1 MGSWKRLAPG
11 RFGWALLLGVLVLA
25 GGQALAQDDPPGRVG
40 RIAMLQG
47 AASVFDAEL
56 AQWVDATVNLP
67 VTQHDR
73 LVTGNDGQLE
83 LRIGSTTLYLD
94 ASTEVQAVRLDD
106 ERLQFALLRGSLALR
121 VRAAEIAD
129 ESEIVTPE
137 GWKAVART
145 FRWRTATILP
155 VFTRPRT
162 STPSPTRST
171 QGARM
176 KTAWNVPAPS
186 TSTSASNE
194 STWRP
199 NALRRTVMSS
209 APRQR

>member
-73 LVTGNDGQLE
+73 LVTGNDGRLE

-94 ASTEVQAVRLDD
+94 ASTEVQAVRLGLRIKEVAVPRVYLDPNRAFGGVLND
-106 ERLQFALLRGSLALR
+106 QTERLAYYRRVIDDADRETSHLAHVWCPELR
-121 VRAAEIAD
+121 EIC
-129 ESEIVTPE
+129 
-137 GWKAVART
+137 R
-145 FRWRTATILP
+145 
-155 VFTRPRT
+155 
-162 STPSPTRST
+162 
-171 QGARM
+171 
-176 KTAWNVPAPS
+176 
-186 TSTSASNE
+186 
-194 STWRP
+194 
-199 NALRRTVMSS
+199 
-209 APRQR
+209 